1 MQLVSESV
9 KIKQEQSSLL
19 SRKQVSTAQLQQS
32 KTSLESL
39 KMRITQSEDQVAFC
53 LFLSCKRS
61 NLEVFVFL
69 SHDHYVA
76 DESSHY
82 GSFKL
87 YPRR

>member
-9 KIKQEQSSLL
+9 KIKQEQSLLL
-19 SRKQVSTAQLQQS
+19 SRKQVLTAQLQQS

-39 KMRITQSEDQVAFC
+39 KTRIAQSEDQVAFY
-53 LFLSCKRS
+53 LFLSCKGLIW
-61 NLEVFVFL
+61 NHLFFL

-82 GSFKL
+82 RSVKL